1 MAKQVRGI
9 SADVGSMDADQL
21 VKSKWKRL
29 HEWLLQPK
37 NAAMVLM
44 ATIASCY
51 LLAFMGAGIYVV
63 GISFL
68 LMKWFLKQPEEAP
81 LKIPAQD
88 KLIDLNEL
96 HPSTRKPTTGKGI
109 FFLGNRTSDGK
120 EIWLTNDDARQHF
133 LVLGTT
139 GAGKAIPVS
148 SHVLTPQGW
157 VKAGSIR
164 VGDVITTP
172 FSVNTKVTGVFP
184 QGKRKLWTVTFSDG
198 RTSRVDGNHLWEVH
212 SSRWDKPRVLM
223 TKDIA
228 TLSNRETYSIILV
241 QPQEKPHVELDVA
254 PLDMGLSIGLNQG
267 FNGIPKPYLD
277 GSITQRKELLKGL
290 REAFGHQSHS
300 SDNFSLSIPDDKLAQ
315 DIQALVWGLGGIAY
329 KEWRE
334 TGYIITVDFS
344 SETLNIL
351 DVKEESDSEDCVCF
365 LVDHPRHLFVID
377 DYIATHNTE
386 LLMAIAANAIS
397 WGSGLIFVDG
407 KGDIKS
413 MGMLYAMARLWGRDA
428 DFLLLNF
435 MPPPNKDSLVPGEI
449 MSNTMNPYVTADADD
464 IKQQIVGL
472 MPESGGDGMWK
483 DRAMTMLEAEVMALV
498 WCRDNGILDLSLASL
513 RKYILLGNL
522 SSFLDEEKFPGMPEV
537 IKENIK
543 LYLSSLG
550 NYDFTK
556 PGDQQEADVAKQHS
570 YLEMQLSGPFA
581 ALANQYGSIFNTDF
595 GEVDMFD
602 VVLNRRILIVLL
614 PSLQKSSEDTERMGK
629 IVVASLK
636 SMMGATLGN
645 LGRTADPT
653 VLSLLEIRVTTSP
666 SPFIVILDEVGYYT
680 VSGMA
685 VIAAQVRSLGFSMVY
700 AAQDLKAM
708 TRINEKEAQSI
719 IANTNVKIIMRTED
733 ADTMELAV
741 KGGGRAARVRTKGY
755 SINENSQP
763 VFSGADF
770 TPDSQKSVEFENR
783 INELDLKGQDEG
795 YFTLLYKDIIVR
807 GRALYTA
814 VLDVWDDTDTLML
827 APNQFLTV
835 RKPNVG
841 DYESQKRLP
850 KIVSM
855 LQSPEIIQ
863 KQKEEEAKIQE
874 KGDSDVNI
882 AGQLFD
888 VCLTSQKS
896 RARSY
901 KDLSC
906 IVIGGLSVLIGE
918 ATTDMKQFVKQ
929 TRKGFQ
935 ESSNEAFVPDDV
947 VSSGPT
953 QNTAADAF
961 EPDEDDIGGLPIPQ
975 DIPNSDTTDMVNR
988 ASTTDEIRDAIN
1000 KTTSQAKPMVSD
1012 ELGQRKTDT
1021 LDIEAIMDETYGVEV
1036 NNDGIMDGDTI
1047 VEMAGDTRVKN
1058 VLEAVRNNIA
1068 FPSQDKLDSSAQAR
1082 EILSHEVND
1091 AVGGANSKGAEEKEY
1106 DVDDALAGVT
1116 SVSSVAEMQH
1126 ETVADKT
1133 HDVASDYPDVEDQ
1146 YPDVDGWGD
1155 IEEPSEGT
1163 KTEETETGT
1172 ASDDTNTGVVK
1183 TDTTEENIGKLTG
1196 DDNLSKVATED
1207 GDNNLYDWTNF
1218 VNSSET

>member
-9 SADVGSMDADQL
+9 STDVGSMDADQL

-29 HEWLLQPK
+29 HEWILRPQ

-44 ATIASCY
+44 FTIAACY
-51 LLAFMGAGIYVV
+51 ILAFLGAGIYVAIF
-63 GISFL
+63 GYFM
-68 LMKWFLKQPEEAP
+68 MKWFLKQPEEAP

-96 HPSTRKPTTGKGI
+96 HPDTRKPIVGKGI
-109 FFLGNRTSDGK
+109 FFLGNRTTDGK

-139 GAGKAIPVS
+139 GAGK
-148 SHVLTPQGW
+148 
-157 VKAGSIR
+157 
-164 VGDVITTP
+164 
-172 FSVNTKVTGVFP
+172 
-184 QGKRKLWTVTFSDG
+184 
-198 RTSRVDGNHLWEVH
+198 
-212 SSRWDKPRVLM
+212 
-223 TKDIA
+223 
-228 TLSNRETYSIILV
+228 
-241 QPQEKPHVELDVA
+241 
-254 PLDMGLSIGLNQG
+254 
-267 FNGIPKPYLD
+267 
-277 GSITQRKELLKGL
+277 
-290 REAFGHQSHS
+290 
-300 SDNFSLSIPDDKLAQ
+300 
-315 DIQALVWGLGGIAY
+315 
-329 KEWRE
+329 
-334 TGYIITVDFS
+334 
-344 SETLNIL
+344 
-351 DVKEESDSEDCVCF
+351 
-365 LVDHPRHLFVID
+365 
-377 DYIATHNTE
+377 TE

-435 MPPPNKDSLVPGEI
+435 MPPPNKDALVPGEI

-472 MPESGGDGMWK
+472 MPEGGGDGMWK

-498 WCRDNGILDLSLASL
+498 WCRDNGVLDLSLSSL

-522 SSFLDEEKFPGMPEV
+522 ASFLDDEKFPGMPEV
-537 IKENIK
+537 IRENIK

-550 NYDFTK
+550 NYDFSK
-556 PGDQQEADVAKQHS
+556 PGDQQEGDVAKQHS

-581 ALANQYGSIFNTDF
+581 ALANQYGAIFNTDF

-763 VFSGADF
+763 VFTSADF
-770 TPDSQKSVEFENR
+770 TPDAQKSVEFENR

-814 VLDVWDDTDTLML
+814 VLDVWDDTDVLML

-835 RKPNVG
+835 RKPNIG

-850 KIVSM
+850 RIVSM
-855 LQSPEIIQ
+855 LQSPEIVNM
-863 KQKEEEAKIQE
+863 QKEEEDKIRSQE
-874 KGDSDVNI
+874 NNDVNI

-888 VCLTSQKS
+888 TCLSCQKS
-896 RARSY
+896 KARNY
-901 KDLSC
+901 KDISC
-906 IVIGGLSVLIGE
+906 IVIGGLSVLLGE
-918 ATTDMKQFVKQ
+918 ATTDMTKFVKN

-935 ESSNEAFVPDDV
+935 DMNASPFTPDEAPTDVNVAANPGLQPDDEEEE
-947 VSSGPT
+947 
-953 QNTAADAF
+953 A
-961 EPDEDDIGGLPIPQ
+961 IGGLPVPPAPLGTE
-975 DIPNSDTTDMVNR
+975 PNEETTDIVNH
-988 ASTTDEIRDAIN
+988 AHTTDEILDAVQKTVQKATTTYPEADDLGHDMDEDDTASN
-1000 KTTSQAKPMVSD
+1000 KP
-1012 ELGQRKTDT
+1012 
-1021 LDIEAIMDETYGVEV
+1021 DIEAIMDDFYGVEV
-1036 NNDGIMDGDTI
+1036 NNDGIMNDDTI
-1047 VEMAGDTRVKN
+1047 VEMAGDNRVKK
-1058 VLEAVRNNIA
+1058 VLEAVRNNIEY
-1068 FPSQDKLDSSAQAR
+1068 PDKNSLDDSKEAKAA
-1082 EILSHEVND
+1082 LSEDINDIVGGEDPKNKEESYPAVEEHDVND
-1091 AVGGANSKGAEEKEY
+1091 VLKDMDIQSQIDASSHGWDEADLEGYPEEDAEE
-1106 DVDDALAGVT
+1106 D
-1116 SVSSVAEMQH
+1116 
-1126 ETVADKT
+1126 
-1133 HDVASDYPDVEDQ
+1133 
-1146 YPDVDGWGD
+1146 
-1155 IEEPSEGT
+1155 EG
-1163 KTEETETGT
+1163 KD
-1172 ASDDTNTGVVK
+1172 SK
-1183 TDTTEENIGKLTG
+1183 TDTTSQDEKKGETDGKTDGKGDTTHKPSSQEISKLTG
-1196 DDNLSKVATED
+1196 DANLDILAAPDKEGESS
-1207 GDNNLYDWTNF
+1207 GNSMYDWTNF
-1218 VNSSET
+1218 MENAEI